1 MRTLFPKILLSL
13 ACAFLLSANND
24 VIDLYAQRMQAEEHA
39 DTEQLIQM
47 DLKLADH
54 YLSNSKYHHAR
65 LFLEHAASISTE
77 PELSNIKLDIYRL
90 DIIESDFDRAES
102 GLIDIYFYTEN
113 NEIRVRSSYLLG
125 ILNALKGKYDESKDY
140 LMKSMQL
147 QGTWSEEV
155 LTTLDS
161 LMKDANRRKSIE
173 KAKWLS
179 TFLPGAGQIYAKNA
193 KGAVGAIGLAA
204 FWGAWFAYDIVQ
216 QDYYSALLVL
226 AWPWQRY
233 HRGNIQNAGY
243 SAEMYNAKIEDS
255 INRALLEYLSK

>member
-13 ACAFLLSANND
+13 ACILLLSANND
-24 VIDLYAQRMQAEEHA
+24 VIDLYAKRMAAEEHT
-39 DTEQLIQM
+39 DIEELIQI

-54 YLSNSKYHHAR
+54 YLSNNQYHHAR
-65 LFLEHAASISTE
+65 LFLEHAASISSE
-77 PELSNIKLDIYRL
+77 PALSNIKLDMYRL

-102 GLIDIYFYTEN
+102 GLIDIYFY
-113 NEIRVRSSYLLG
+113 NEDKEIQVRSSYLLG

-140 LMKSMQL
+140 LIKSMQL

-155 LTTLDS
+155 STTLDS
-161 LMKDANRRKSIE
+161 LMQDANRRKSIE

-179 TFLPGAGQIYAKNA
+179 TFIPGAGQIYAKNA

-243 SAEMYNAKIEDS
+243 SAEMYNARIEDG